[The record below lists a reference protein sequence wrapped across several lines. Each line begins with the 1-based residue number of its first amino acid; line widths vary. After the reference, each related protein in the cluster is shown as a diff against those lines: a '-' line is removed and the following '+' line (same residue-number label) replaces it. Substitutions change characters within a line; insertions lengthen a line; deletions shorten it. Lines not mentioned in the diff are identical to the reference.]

1 MGTVGSRGAC
11 ATSPAWLLSAALA
24 ACSEA
29 PAPWEGDAGR
39 REDWQARRLEV
50 VTRPRPSASPL
61 TSSAPEGPE
70 ARASVPNR
78 GDACDAGFRIS
89 GEPRADV
96 VRLGL
101 VCGPS
106 EQFRRESDAIEG
118 ALAAGGAVVEIPVR
132 MEARRCYRV
141 VAAAEE
147 TISDLDV
154 ELRSEREVVLAS
166 DDDDASFA
174 IVHRRGA
181 VCSER
186 AAEARVLF
194 RSGNGKGRFAAEIWS
209 RADEETPLP
218 AAPIDGRG
226 AED

>member
-1 MGTVGSRGAC
+1 MGTPWRFGPWRSA
-11 ATSPAWLLSAALA
+11 AAWLVSGALA
-24 ACSEA
+24 ACGEN
-29 PAPWEGDAGR
+29 PAPWEGTVGR
-39 REDWQARRLEV
+39 RDDWQARRLEV
-50 VTRPRPSASPL
+50 VTRPLPSASASTEPVPIA
-61 TSSAPEGPE
+61 S
-70 ARASVPNR
+70 ASVPNR

-89 GEPRADV
+89 GEPRADA

-101 VCGPS
+101 ICGPP
-106 EQFRRESDAIEG
+106 ERFRRDSDAIEG
-118 ALAAGGAVVEIPVR
+118 ALAAGGAVVEIPLR
-132 MEARRCYRV
+132 MQPRRCYRI
-141 VAAAEE
+141 VAAAEP

-174 IVHRRGA
+174 VVYRRGA

-186 AAEARVLF
+186 AGEASLVF

-209 RADEETPLP
+209 RPDEETPLP

-226 AED
+226 GED